1 MIYKS
6 NSDIHSDTDNQSD
19 ESIEINGTCGLQNI
33 GNTCYL
39 NSILQCFSNIPT
51 LKNAILNDRSIIKK
65 ILKNEYNYNLAKDY
79 SLTFITI
86 QLKRIFANLWQNSYC
101 DFKAKSFTKLFKNK
115 NKFFQNTEHQDSQ
128 EALLSIINSISSELE
143 EEFTFEI
150 RNKSITYDCLD
161 NLFSNEERNINEI
174 LNLSKYDY
182 KTFIEYSYYKF
193 FTKSYKK

>member
-86 QLKRIFANLWQNSYC
+86 QLNLIIYGKIHIVTLKQNHLLNYLKIKINF
-101 DFKAKSFTKLFKNK
+101 FKI
-115 NKFFQNTEHQDSQ
+115 QNTKIAKKHYY
-128 EALLSIINSISSELE
+128 LLLIPYQVS
-143 EEFTFEI
+143 
-150 RNKSITYDCLD
+150 
-161 NLFSNEERNINEI
+161 
-174 LNLSKYDY
+174 
-182 KTFIEYSYYKF
+182 
-193 FTKSYKK
+193 